1 MASEVT
7 RQTETEIIS
16 SEYESEVTEESSSES
31 EEETT
36 TTETEYETPRGKS
49 YFLSPS
55 FFNFF
60 KILFI
65 KQVDKLKDRDV
76 IYFLFFLYCIS
87 KIWDKSAFLCHLLS
101 LSSFCLFIFFWKIL
115 FIK

>member
-1 MASEVT
+1 MLVLHYFDTFKGKKISLINCTQDWFLTLGTVASEVT

-55 FFNFF
+55 FFIFFF
-60 KILFI
+60 KS
-65 KQVDKLKDRDV
+65 
-76 IYFLFFLYCIS
+76 C
-87 KIWDKSAFLCHLLS
+87 LLN
-101 LSSFCLFIFFWKIL
+101 K
-115 FIK
+115 

>member
-49 YFLSPS
+49 YYLSPS
-55 FFNFF
+55 FF
-60 KILFI
+60 I
-65 KQVDKLKDRDV
+65 
-76 IYFLFFLYCIS
+76 FLNLVY
-87 KIWDKSAFLCHLLS
+87 
-101 LSSFCLFIFFWKIL
+101 
-115 FIK
+115 